1 MDKYTQ
7 IIQTV
12 VGTILITQTDKARE
26 VDAINLTRNTSTPI
40 PARVD
45 NELLKDH
52 DRA

>member
-7 IIQTV
+7 IIE
-12 VGTILITQTDKARE
+12 TIVNTFLITQTDKARE
-26 VDAINLTRNTSTPI
+26 VDAINLARNTSTPI

-45 NELLKDH
+45 NELVKDH